1 MRITVKTYQKKNQD
15 LKIKIFKN
23 LFSDNAPTL
32 TPRDHYLR
40 TTRYLPGTVTRIQ
53 PQNNNN
59 NNGAQSP
66 LNIPIQGS
74 RRQNSL
80 KSSKF
85 MKNMFVYLERW
96 RKVSVT
102 IIDRKIDFVKNW
114 IFLLNFFVNFLKTGP
129 LLWEKFCSWRKSF
142 FIVYEMNFDWTTN

>member
-1 MRITVKTYQKKNQD
+1 MKEVVPSDLLTSLIQPKKTPISCK
-15 LKIKIFKN
+15 LKIIIKFRIWELELKLIRWSRFENKILKN

-85 MKNMFVYLERW
+85 IINMFVYLPRW
-96 RKVSVT
+96 RMVSVK
-102 IIDRKIDFVKNW
+102 IKDRKIDFVRNCKAQSMLW
-114 IFLLNFFVNFLKTGP
+114 FF
-129 LLWEKFCSWRKSF
+129 
-142 FIVYEMNFDWTTN
+142 